1 MIVVHGL
8 LQRGRGIHLFL
19 QSRDPTSGFEPI
31 NPQAQLRPHQPVQC
45 RKRLVIDHR
54 GDTDDQR
61 VIVLIRNRDCTESA
75 GLSTQQHGH
84 AGALIASERR
94 FLMVRLDGQML
105 TPESIDWSI
114 EWE

>member
-8 LQRGRGIHLFL
+8 LQRGRGIDPIL
-19 QSRDPTSGFEPI
+19 QSRDPTGGFELI
-31 NPQAQLRPHQPVQC
+31 NPQAQLRPHQPIQR

-61 VIVLIRNRDCTESA
+61 FIVLIRYRDCAESS
-75 GLSTQQHGH
+75 GLSTQQHGD

-94 FLMVRLDGQML
+94 FLMVRLHGQMV
-105 TPESIDWSI
+105 TPASIDPCI